1 MAIFRH
7 KNDSTAFFFGNF
19 VLVPT
24 GLEASLAKKIHT

>member
-7 KNDSTAFFFGNF
+7 KSDSAAFFSGDF
-19 VLVPT
+19 VLVPI